1 MSSAQGQ
8 QGRRPLRLVALSG
21 FIAALS
27 LLDLARMLQALLQS
41 SFLIALRLSI
51 SPFLL
56 AWVNGIWALVLLG
69 CALGLWRRRPWA
81 RRATAIAVPLHALTF
96 LGLQLAFARSDFARQ
111 ALPAALLEAGVTILV
126 VWVLLSLPGTK
137 RAFTTTD
144 QL

>member
-1 MSSAQGQ
+1 VSSAQGQ

-21 FIAALS
+21 FIAALG
-27 LLDLARMLQALLQS
+27 LLDLARMLQALMQS
-41 SFLIALRLSI
+41 DFLIALRLSI

-56 AWVNGIWALVLLG
+56 AWVNGVWALVLLG
-69 CALGLWRRRPWA
+69 CALGLWWRRPWA

-111 ALPAALLEAGVTILV
+111 ALPAALLEAGVTILA

-137 RAFTTTD
+137 RAFATTD
-144 QL
+144 KP

>member
-21 FIAALS
+21 FIAALG
-27 LLDLARMLQALLQS
+27 LLDLARMLQALMQS
-41 SFLIALRLSI
+41 DFLIALRLSI

-56 AWVNGIWALVLLG
+56 AWVNGVWALVLLG
-69 CALGLWRRRPWA
+69 CALGLWWRRPWA

-111 ALPAALLEAGVTILV
+111 ALPAALLEAGVTILA

-137 RAFTTTD
+137 RAFATTD
-144 QL
+144 KP